1 MATINLAEYQY
12 TLSLDDSQY
21 TKAMAE
27 AEKSADTMKTKM
39 SGVGDYLKTALTAGL
54 AAAGIAV
61 AAAIK
66 SGVDAAADLQEQMSK
81 FQSST
86 GATAEEVAKINDL
99 AKELYATN
107 TDSMEDIVAT
117 SEAMMRQMGLTADE
131 VGALQQSIMDFAKTT
146 GQANTDVVASVDDI
160 SDAWGMTAE
169 DTVAYLDVLKK
180 SSETFGTDIAAVA
193 TALADCAPAANALGL
208 SIDEVNGMMNLF
220 ADSGLD
226 AGQAMTALSYAAK
239 KVESP
244 EAFKEMLA
252 DIQGITNPT
261 ERAQAAVELFG
272 AKAGVALA
280 NVFDGTAALDDYI
293 HLVRP
298 QMLADPGDPT
308 LFVNVGG
315 ERMSRQG
322 FWKIIKHYQK
332 KANIDKDIT
341 PHTLRHSFAA
351 HLLENGADIHD
362 VQEMLG
368 HADLSSTQVYSQL
381 IKKQLKD
388 TYKRSHP
395 RA

>member
-293 HLVRP
+293 L
-298 QMLADPGDPT
+298 T
-308 LFVNVGG
+308 LDECTGAVSDASAAFDSNFNVQL
-315 ERMSRQG
+315 E
-322 FWKIIKHYQK
+322 
-332 KANIDKDIT
+332 
-341 PHTLRHSFAA
+341 
-351 HLLENGADIHD
+351 LL
-362 VQEMLG
+362 
-368 HADLSSTQVYSQL
+368 
-381 IKKQLKD
+381 KKQFQK
-388 TYKRSHP
+388 T
-395 RA
+395 